1 MIETSSIYEGIVFH
15 QRLRPKKHRL
25 TYKVFSLLLDLDD
38 LGAVEKFFPL
48 FSINRWGIFSFFEKD
63 HGSMTG
69 TPLKTWVEEQVK
81 SADIEFKELKV
92 KLLCYPLS
100 LIHI

>member
-63 HGSMTG
+63 HGSITG
-69 TPLKTWVEEQVK
+69 SPLKTGSRNRLNQPILNLK
-81 SADIEFKELKV
+81 SLK
-92 KLLCYPLS
+92 
-100 LIHI
+100 